1 MTSLQSNEILEIF
14 KLRAVV
20 EEHAAYRVANARTRE
35 DVIEVERILKASETI
50 NLQSGPNIEV
60 GFS

>member
-1 MTSLQSNEILEIF
+1 
-14 KLRAVV
+14 LRAVV